1 MKPEEELLARLIR
14 TARADYESI
23 RENATFS
30 TGNVEETARRIT
42 VCKAFLENI
51 ENFKPSFPNET
62 AVFLFY
68 EKPVTKLYE
77 EFTRRG
83 CDMADILAETLS
95 DLTVGLRREVK
106 ALLEQETE
114 LPEDTDDLER

>member
-23 RENATFS
+23 WENASFS
-30 TGNVEETARRIT
+30 TEDVEETAQKLT

-51 ENFKPSFPNET
+51 ENFKPSFPKET

-68 EKPVTKLYE
+68 EKPISKLYE
-77 EFTRRG
+77 DFTRQG
-83 CDMADILAETLS
+83 FNMADILAETLS
-95 DLTVGLRREVK
+95 DLTVGLRREVR
-106 ALLEQETE
+106 ALLEQEAE
-114 LPEDTDDLER
+114 PQEDSDDLER

>member
-23 RENATFS
+23 RENASFS
-30 TGNVEETARRIT
+30 PENMEETVRKLA

-51 ENFKPSFPNET
+51 ENFNPGFPNET

-77 EFTRRG
+77 EFTRHG

-106 ALLEQETE
+106 ALLDQEAE